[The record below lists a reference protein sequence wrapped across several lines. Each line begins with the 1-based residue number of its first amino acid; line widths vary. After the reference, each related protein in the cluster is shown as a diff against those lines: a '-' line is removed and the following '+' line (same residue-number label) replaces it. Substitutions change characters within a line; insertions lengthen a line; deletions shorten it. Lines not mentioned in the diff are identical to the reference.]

1 MRCRNYV
8 HLHLEDEVRL
18 MSGDFCQTYRQLPR
32 FQQRVVPKYQQNGSA
47 VSSLVSQV
55 VTAILQVWIAIRIF
69 NISFNAKYVTKIIS
83 FVLCITLMSYL
94 VYNVELMWGYRIV
107 ITLTVII
114 ILAFVFKVFSIKDIT
129 TFVTT
134 GLKDKK

>member
-1 MRCRNYV
+1 MNIV
-8 HLHLEDEVRL
+8 LNIIL
-18 MSGDFCQTYRQLPR
+18 
-32 FQQRVVPKYQQNGSA
+32 VPKYQQNGSA

-134 GLKDKK
+134 SLKDKK